1 MWVQG
6 KALSEFEAEPH
17 SAQADKVQIVV
28 SKAYRSRISDKS
40 DIGELNLHRLS
51 SPKRNVDTQ
60 RAERFCGGRTCLNN
74 CRGEQRSP
82 VFRICYNFR
91 IVGAWRNFCS
101 QAHKNATARYFL
113 PFELSGNITIMYLE
127 NNLASKIQQSQHYT
141 SERAV
146 EGASPYKRDRI
157 VFCSVLQ
164 WL

>member
-1 MWVQG
+1 M
-6 KALSEFEAEPH
+6 
-17 SAQADKVQIVV
+17 KVI
-28 SKAYRSRISDKS
+28 SKKQ
-40 DIGELNLHRLS
+40 NLHRFS

-60 RAERFCGGRTCLNN
+60 RAERFCGGRTCPNN
-74 CRGEQRSP
+74 CRGEQCSS
-82 VFRICYNFR
+82 VFRICYNCR
-91 IVGAWRNFCS
+91 SVGAWRNFCS
-101 QAHKNATARYFL
+101 QAHRNATARYFL